1 MFVSDTHLPHLLPL
15 HAYFDREW
23 YAAELEHVPRPAW
36 WPVAV
41 AHELPRDGDF
51 ITFDHVDGPDLEE
64 HHTGAVHKTA
74 SVRFGRSP
82 RVTLSAGLVVPASRR
97 RHGGL
102 GGGPNDQ
109 RVLQAL
115 PGTTNTSLHP
125 IPEPLMGSGRHVD
138 GLAERHPDRS
148 TLMPLRS
155 AERRMALAILAAHPL
170 ELPTQLAAAI
180 GGTTP

>member
-64 HHTGAVHKTA
+64 HHTGAVHKNSIGALWEKSEGHPLRWACGSCFTQTA
-74 SVRFGRSP
+74 WWARRWAERPAS
-82 RVTLSAGLVVPASRR
+82 SAGRTGHDKYIHSIQSPSLLWVQADMLTALQSVIPT
-97 RHGGL
+97 
-102 GGGPNDQ
+102 GP
-109 RVLQAL
+109 
-115 PGTTNTSLHP
+115 
-125 IPEPLMGSGRHVD
+125 
-138 GLAERHPDRS
+138 RS
-148 TLMPLRS
+148 CRYVLRS
-155 AERRMALAILAAHPL
+155 VVWLSRFLRPIL
-170 ELPTQLAAAI
+170 
-180 GGTTP
+180 